1 MHLQLCID
9 SPCKV
14 KKNSLKKKKIPTHT
28 QHNRHQNLLDELK
41 SLVLLSGLLWNVST
55 DHLPSQQM
63 SIFMFCNPMSI
74 WSINIGDAKC
84 ISIYETL
91 GEGDQSDIFSSLMTH
106 SGLLMRSLQTSV
118 SSKVLPLLY
127 SASHVISFS
136 TSSSETRP
144 VSSTLEQW
152 CLYWKKVQYYNT

>member
-14 KKNSLKKKKIPTHT
+14 KQNSLKKKKIPTHT

-74 WSINIGDAKC
+74 
-84 ISIYETL
+84 
-91 GEGDQSDIFSSLMTH
+91 
-106 SGLLMRSLQTSV
+106 
-118 SSKVLPLLY
+118 
-127 SASHVISFS
+127 
-136 TSSSETRP
+136 
-144 VSSTLEQW
+144 
-152 CLYWKKVQYYNT
+152 